1 MKLRLVFVG
10 LVATLTTLV
19 GFTAVAVAG
28 PEGSDSGTACVF
40 NTQLSPEN
48 EVRPANTTDP
58 VDSVASGHA
67 QIKVRNDGTIEFKV
81 FVLNPAGELFRV
93 GHIHGP
99 AAAGS
104 NAGVLVDLLG
114 GGAGG
119 STFTDTTMTLMGEG
133 APVATAPADIA
144 ARICA
149 NPELYYVN
157 FHTAVDPQGAIRG
170 QLG

>member
-104 NAGVLVDLLG
+104 NAGVLVD
-114 GGAGG
+114 
-119 STFTDTTMTLMGEG
+119 TTMTLMGEG